1 MLNKRSE
8 ERKEL
13 SELIVMTEGQ
23 SKSRGVEKME
33 GSGPLYIY
41 CDTNMCVICEI

>member
-1 MLNKRSE
+1 MLNKCSE

-41 CDTNMCVICEI
+41 CYTNMCVICEI